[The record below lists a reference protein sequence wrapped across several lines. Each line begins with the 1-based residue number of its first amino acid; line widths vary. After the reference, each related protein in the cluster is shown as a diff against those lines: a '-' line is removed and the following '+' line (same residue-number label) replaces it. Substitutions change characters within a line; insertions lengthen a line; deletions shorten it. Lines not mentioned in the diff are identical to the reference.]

1 MGLLKDI
8 RWLFARGGMEHFIF
22 RKDHIYCDLT
32 LKFLST
38 LHVEVAN
45 GAQCPEGYIL
55 FYLFGQFYEFNLSA
69 FNEIFGFPPSLD
81 VILRKVPHQF
91 NPNVFWFEIV
101 GSFSYNSSSCN
112 CTQIR
117 NPCIRVVQRIMAT

>member
-1 MGLLKDI
+1 MMKICLFKMGLLEDI

-22 RKDHIYCDLT
+22 RKDHIYRDLT

-55 FYLFGQFYEFNLSA
+55 FYLFGQFYEFNLRLLMK
-69 FNEIFGFPPSLD
+69 SL
-81 VILRKVPHQF
+81 VFHQ
-91 NPNVFWFEIV
+91 V
-101 GSFSYNSSSCN
+101 
-112 CTQIR
+112 
-117 NPCIRVVQRIMAT
+117 